1 MTLNELLEWRSRHR
15 DLIQQFLHQHR
26 ELAGI
31 HFMFD
36 EHDRAW
42 VEFAIKPSAE
52 PEDIQAEIAAA
63 FSEVEWQIIVVEP
76 PLD

>member
-1 MTLNELLEWRSRHR
+1 MTLSELLEWRARHR

-31 HFMFD
+31 HFMCD

-42 VEFAIKPSAE
+42 IEFAIKPWAD
-52 PEDIQAEIAAA
+52 PEDIEADVAAL
-63 FSEVEWQIIVVEP
+63 FSEVEWQIMVAEP
-76 PLD
+76 PAE